1 MEFVPIPSH
10 PSYSISRDG
19 RVLHCGVR
27 ELKIGTE
34 ATGYRRFA
42 VRHEGK
48 SKALLLHRVLA
59 EVFLGLDPSTKMDVH
74 HINGD
79 KQDNRLEN
87 LEILSRKE
95 HLRITFDS
103 IVKPGETDELKMCR
117 RCMTLAPRTLFRN
130 TGNKSW
136 CKPCITEAN
145 RISQAK
151 FRNSRK

>member
-10 PSYSISRDG
+10 PDYSISRDG
-19 RVLHCGVR
+19 RVLHRGVR
-27 ELKIGTE
+27 ELKIGIHTIR
-34 ATGYRRFA
+34 YKRFS
-42 VRHEGK
+42 VVKDGK
-48 SKALLLHRVLA
+48 QVGLSVHRVLA
-59 EVFLGLDPSTKMDVH
+59 EVFLGLDPSSKMEVN

-79 KQDNRLEN
+79 KLDNRLEN
-87 LEILSRKE
+87 LQVLTRLE
-95 HLRITFDS
+95 HNRITTRS
-103 IVKPGETDELKMCR
+103 AKYPGETDELKMCR

-136 CKPCITEAN
+136 CPPCITEAN

>member
-1 MEFVPIPSH
+1 MDFVPIPSH

-27 ELKIGTE
+27 ELKIGVNTV
-34 ATGYRRFA
+34 GYKRFS
-42 VRHEGK
+42 VVKDGK
-48 SKALLLHRVLA
+48 QVGLLVHRVLA

-79 KQDNRLEN
+79 KLDNRLEN
-87 LEILSRKE
+87 LEPLSRKD

-103 IVKPGETDELKMCR
+103 IVYPGETDELKMCR
-117 RCMTLAPRTLFRN
+117 RCRTLVPRTLFRN

-136 CKPCITEAN
+136 CPPCITDAN
-145 RISQAK
+145 RKAQEK